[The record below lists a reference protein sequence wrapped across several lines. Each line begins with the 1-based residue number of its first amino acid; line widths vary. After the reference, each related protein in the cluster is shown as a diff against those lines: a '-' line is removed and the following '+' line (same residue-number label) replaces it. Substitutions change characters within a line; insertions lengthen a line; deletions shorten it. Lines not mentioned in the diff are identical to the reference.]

1 MKIDKITIQGFR
13 AFTGT
18 RTIDFTNPVTVLYGN
33 NAQGKSSTLN
43 AIEWCLFGDK
53 CAGLS
58 TGIRERKDWK
68 PQNRTRTHACRVI
81 LTCHNDQDTII
92 FERTPKLGNNGL
104 IVNVGQHVIKSNAA
118 NMWVSEH
125 IGQFMDFMA
134 MVYQHQENIRHLA
147 LAEPRDKRE
156 IINRMLGLGEYNTL
170 MSTIAASK
178 YDKWSGKVQL
188 SIDGINKR
196 VQDRI
201 LSYGSQND
209 EIAKKLALNAN
220 LVSIENARQKVL
232 ALQKKLS
239 ELSGE
244 AVVPDSTGEKEG
256 HIEILERV
264 QQIRRKAREYFIQ
277 SPTSVRNQAIAEEL
291 VKLEGELAAINKLKQ
306 ELDLAGTKLSEFIA
320 QNGDEASIKGKISG
334 LTEEKKQIEA
344 RLASANSLYAA
355 IDPLYRYMKD
365 SGTGTGA
372 AQCPACGSN
381 TQDQLSYLANKLKQL
396 TDSEVMTLSQHMNG
410 KAKEIE
416 SATGLLNQLSTLMVP
431 EASLRTTY
439 AANCD
444 RIAKELELNLQ
455 KGEDLAR
462 VIAGK
467 LKTAKEAKLQLEDA
481 LKSLEPKIRAIED
494 ESDAVINYCKIL
506 DNKEHIKRL
515 SNVKD
520 DTNYKQLS
528 ALREY
533 AERKSLDIEAIL
545 KAVKAI
551 RDEAGASRVNSSKES
566 IKKCF
571 DRIAENPGIVDLE
584 MCLEP
589 SHGNENFLFRDSSGD
604 DVIPILSQG
613 DLNALALSIFYG
625 IGESNTTD
633 LPFNAIIFDDPSQ
646 SMAKHHKE
654 RIAGLISDAARARQ
668 VIVSTMDSEL
678 LAMLKDNLTMSMKV
692 IEFSGWDPSNGPEV
706 N

>member
-1 MKIDKITIQGFR
+1 MRIDKITIQGFR
-13 AFTGT
+13 AFTGV
-18 RTIDFTNPVTVLYGN
+18 RTIDFTSPVTVLYGN

-68 PQNRTRTHACRVI
+68 PQNRAKIHACRVI

-104 IVNVGQHVIKSNAA
+104 TVTIGQKIIKSDAA
-118 NMWVSEH
+118 NMWVNEQV
-125 IGQFMDFMA
+125 GQFMDFMA

-178 YDKWSGKVQL
+178 YDKWSNKVQL
-188 SIDGINKR
+188 SIDGVNKR
-196 VQDRI
+196 IQDRI
-201 LSYGSQND
+201 LGYSSQNE
-209 EIAKKLALNAN
+209 EIATKLALNVN
-220 LVSIENARQKVL
+220 LVSIENARQK
-232 ALQKKLS
+232 AISLQKKLT
-239 ELSGE
+239 ELMGG
-244 AVVPDSTGEKEG
+244 TGATDGGGKIHG
-256 HIEILERV
+256 HKDIYERV
-264 QQIRRKAREYFIQ
+264 MQIKRLAREYFIQ
-277 SPTSVRNQAIAEEL
+277 SPTSVRNQAIAEEM
-291 VKLEGELAAINKLKQ
+291 VNYEGKLAVINKLKQ

-334 LTEEKKQIEA
+334 LTEEKKQIDA
-344 RLASANSLYAA
+344 MLASANALYAA

-365 SGTGTGA
+365 KGTGTGA
-372 AQCPACGSN
+372 AQCPACGSD
-381 TQDQLSYLANKLKQL
+381 THDQLPYLANKLKQL
-396 TDSEVMTLSQHMNG
+396 TDTEVMTLSQLVDG
-410 KAKEIE
+410 KTKEIE
-416 SATGLLNQLSTLMVP
+416 SATALLNKLLSLSVP

-439 AANCD
+439 AENCE
-444 RIAKELELNLQ
+444 RIARELEISLQ

-481 LKSLEPKIRAIED
+481 LKSLEPRIRAIED
-494 ESDAVINYCKIL
+494 ESDAVIDYCRIL
-506 DNKEHIKRL
+506 ENKEHIKRL

-520 DTNYKQLS
+520 DPNYKQLS

-533 AERKSLDIEAIL
+533 AERQSLDIEAIL

-551 RDEAGASRVNSSKES
+551 RDEAGATRVNSSKES

-571 DRIAENPGIVDLE
+571 DRIAENPGIVNLE
-584 MCLEP
+584 MCLEQ
-589 SHGNENFLFRDSSGD
+589 SRGNENFLFRDSSGD
-604 DVIPILSQG
+604 DVIPFLSQG

-654 RIAGLISDAARARQ
+654 RIAELISEAAKARQ

-692 IEFSGWDPSNGPEV
+692 IEFSGWDPSNGPV
-706 N
+706 LN